1 MPILVRHSDT
11 CDVVN
16 VSNTKVVEAVIQ
28 NFIEHETL
36 NVVLNKS
43 VKLGMKWNGKLYEG
57 HAAGMNFTSAG
68 PSISR
73 TSTTARG

>member
-1 MPILVRHSDT
+1 MPVLVRHSDT

-16 VSNTKVVEAVIQ
+16 ASNSMVVEAVIQ
-28 NFIEHETL
+28 NFKENETL

-57 HAAGMNFTSAG
+57 SAAGLHFTSAG
-68 PSISR
+68 THISR
-73 TSTTARG
+73 TSTTSRG